1 VEFVEGVGRSRLS
14 VVEEAISGVLY
25 WETWRRPWLLRV
37 FSIVLGEEEEL
48 AGVLGVFVNFSMAA
62 GGAGGESV
70 FIDLDVIPEL
80 RMVMV
85 VGM

>member
-1 VEFVEGVGRSRLS
+1 
-14 VVEEAISGVLY
+14 
-25 WETWRRPWLLRV
+25 LLKE

-48 AGVLGVFVNFSMAA
+48 VGVLGVFVNFSMVA

-70 FIDLDVIPEL
+70 FVDLKVALEL
-80 RMVMV
+80 PMVMVMV

>member
-1 VEFVEGVGRSRLS
+1 
-14 VVEEAISGVLY
+14 
-25 WETWRRPWLLRV
+25 V

-62 GGAGGESV
+62 CGAGGESV
-70 FIDLDVIPEL
+70 FIDLDVVPEL
-80 RMVMV
+80 HMVMV

>member
-1 VEFVEGVGRSRLS
+1 
-14 VVEEAISGVLY
+14 
-25 WETWRRPWLLRV
+25 LLKE

-48 AGVLGVFVNFSMAA
+48 VGVLGVFVNFSMVA

-70 FIDLDVIPEL
+70 FVDLKVVLEL
-80 RMVMV
+80 LMVMVMV

>member
-1 VEFVEGVGRSRLS
+1 
-14 VVEEAISGVLY
+14 
-25 WETWRRPWLLRV
+25 LLRE
-37 FSIVLGEEEEL
+37 FSIVLGGEEEL

-70 FIDLDVIPEL
+70 SVDLEVVLEL
-80 RMVMV
+80 PMVMV